1 MKFLLQNDYKVS
13 QNTFQ
18 RFVMF
23 LERCKGFE
31 EDANRFLILSS
42 ETKDIQMSYKMVRP
56 FFLRAM

>member
-42 ETKDIQMSYKMVRP
+42 ETKDI
-56 FFLRAM
+56 